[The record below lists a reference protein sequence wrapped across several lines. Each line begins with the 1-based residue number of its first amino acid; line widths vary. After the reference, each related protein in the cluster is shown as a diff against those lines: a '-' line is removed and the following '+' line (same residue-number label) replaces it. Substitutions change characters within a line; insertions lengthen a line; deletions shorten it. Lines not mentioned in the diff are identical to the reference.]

1 MAIYLSF
8 LVPKITA
15 IVHAMPTNAQ
25 PTPSAWNHEHD
36 RVSDFIPI
44 ASLGV
49 AMAPNSNE
57 KQSILPLF

>member
-1 MAIYLSF
+1 MAIYLPF

-15 IVHAMPTNAQ
+15 IVRATSIKAQ

-36 RVSDFIPI
+36 RLSDFVPI

-57 KQSILPLF
+57 ERPILPPF